1 MKDLSGR
8 WRVLMW
14 SAARRLPHQEKVRTM
29 TNPATMTDA
38 ERAKLE
44 ARRERLMKLMR
55 EGAGTLD
62 ADDLED
68 LQQEWTKIDN
78 QLNRSR

>member
-14 SAARRLPHQEKVRTM
+14 SAASRLPHQEKVRTM

-78 QLNRSR
+78 LLNRSR